1 MKLKYVLI
9 VTVFYILSVASVS
22 AEYYQWIDQDG
33 IKHYTDDVSEI
44 PEGQRPGLNIYKSI
58 KTPDKKKPDK
68 NKPDKKKNLITHESL
83 VIKKDALDIEYDNL
97 VKKKEALKE
106 QKKSLGE
113 TKYNKLAT
121 ELNIAIQE
129 YQEKTDEYEILV
141 EKYNKQIQPSEKNDL
156 GGYYLFTSV
165 FQ

>member
-9 VTVFYILSVASVS
+9 VTVFYMLSAASVS
-22 AEYYQWIDQDG
+22 AEYYKWIDQDG
-33 IKHYTDDVSEI
+33 IKHFTDDVSEI
-44 PEGQRPGLNIYKSI
+44 PEDLRPGLNIYKSI
-58 KTPDKKKPDK
+58 KTPDK

-97 VKKKEALKE
+97 VKRKETLRE

-113 TKYNKLAT
+113 KKYNKLAT

-129 YQEKTDEYEILV
+129 YQKKTDEYEILV
-141 EKYNKQIQPSEKNDL
+141 GKYNKQIQAPAKN
-156 GGYYLFTSV
+156 
-165 FQ
+165 